1 MAHIEI
7 NPARL
12 ALMQSSVPTSPPQGS
27 STRGRGAIGRAK
39 DHRGTYAG
47 SGQKCQNRRWGR
59 QGPQSSGGNA
69 IDIPERNPAK
79 GKKTIFDEE
88 SMVDVVIQSS
98 TPDKCDTPQSPAKLG
113 REKKRKRN
121 GLTRTDGETRD
132 LTIRKRLRSDDPK
145 HVEPQKAQALVE
157 ETTSRDSVS
166 TDGELGLSEK
176 EKKAAKKARKAEKKA
191 RKAEKQERKTEKQE
205 RKAKMEQKS
214 KGSRKSQTE
223 NNSDAAIKVGGTN
236 PEVIHL

>member
-1 MAHIEI
+1 MILHKAQ
-7 NPARL
+7 R
-12 ALMQSSVPTSPPQGS
+12 
-27 STRGRGAIGRAK
+27 
-39 DHRGTYAG
+39 
-47 SGQKCQNRRWGR
+47 
-59 QGPQSSGGNA
+59 SSG
-69 IDIPERNPAK
+69 E
-79 GKKTIFDEE
+79 
-88 SMVDVVIQSS
+88 
-98 TPDKCDTPQSPAKLG
+98 
-113 REKKRKRN
+113 KRN
-121 GLTRTDGETRD
+121 ANAMDWLVSGKISRQVHCLTWMQTRTDGETRD